1 MRAVL
6 GALLITETG
15 SARWDHYA
23 NRVVCWSQKTP
34 SSTLCSARPPKNFEQ
49 SDAEP
54 LEDGTPHQQ
63 LVAHAHRF
71 AGACPAFDVD
81 PGPAL
86 FQHLIPGFN
95 PSQESYAPAV
105 RALDS
110 ARRLLE
116 RAGVRD
122 AQHLDLW
129 TALTTGLV
137 DQQISNDPGE
147 DRWIR
152 LIEGAVA
159 MFLAHCVNDQTNG

>member
-1 MRAVL
+1 MVPCHYGNWLSAL
-6 GALLITETG
+6 GSLRQPCTPT
-15 SARWDHYA
+15 S
-23 NRVVCWSQKTP
+23 SQNAI
-34 SSTLCSARPPKNFEQ
+34 LDAMFGEAAGRFERSNAQ
-49 SDAEP
+49 P
-54 LEDGTPHQQ
+54 LEDETPHEQ
-63 LVAHAHRF
+63 LVAHARGF
-71 AGACPAFDVD
+71 AAFCTSDV
-81 PGPAL
+81 ARYQLL
-86 FQHLIPGFN
+86 FRHLIPGFN

-122 AQHLDLW
+122 ARHLDLW

-137 DQQISNDPGE
+137 DQQISNDPGG

-159 MFLAHCVNDQTNG
+159 MFLAHCVNEQTNG